1 MLHLR
6 VLKRDTTSFSGSRK
20 TNLLLSNNLQEGY
33 LYLGNPPYFLL
44 YNKISNMATRLST
57 YHKVI
62 DLLREAKQNRL
73 NIREASKKAGFC
85 SNYLYQAV
93 RNIKLDHDIENALY
107 QEVMQLYDDVVNQR
121 WDTPDTDIEELLE
134 ATLQRSNQQFRE
146 EYIDELPEP
155 DLKAKLKE
163 ILAEYNGEELKTEIE
178 KLLD

>member
-1 MLHLR
+1 
-6 VLKRDTTSFSGSRK
+6 
-20 TNLLLSNNLQEGY
+20 
-33 LYLGNPPYFLL
+33 
-44 YNKISNMATRLST
+44 MATRLST

-107 QEVMQLYDDVVNQR
+107 QEVIQLYDDVINQR
-121 WDTPDTDIEELLE
+121 WDTPNANIEELLE
-134 ATLQRSNQQFRE
+134 TTLQKSNLHFKE
-146 EYIDELPEP
+146 EYTNELPEP
-155 DLKAKLKE
+155 DLKIKLKE

>member
-1 MLHLR
+1 
-6 VLKRDTTSFSGSRK
+6 
-20 TNLLLSNNLQEGY
+20 
-33 LYLGNPPYFLL
+33 
-44 YNKISNMATRLST
+44 MATRLST

-73 NIREASKKAGFC
+73 SLQEASIGAGHNR
-85 SNYLYQAV
+85 NYLYQAV

-107 QEVMQLYDDVVNQR
+107 QEVIQLYNDIINER
-121 WDTPDTDIEELLE
+121 WDAPDVDIEELLE
-134 ATLQRSNQQFRE
+134 ATLQKSNQQFRE
-146 EYIDELPEP
+146 EYTDELPEP

>member
-1 MLHLR
+1 
-6 VLKRDTTSFSGSRK
+6 
-20 TNLLLSNNLQEGY
+20 
-33 LYLGNPPYFLL
+33 
-44 YNKISNMATRLST
+44 MATRLST

-73 NIREASKKAGFC
+73 NIREVSVKAGLC

-93 RNIKLDHDIENALY
+93 RNIKLNHDIENVLY
-107 QEVMQLYDDVVNQR
+107 QEIIQLYDDVINQR
-121 WDTPDTDIEELLE
+121 WDTPDVDIEELLE
-134 ATLQRSNQQFRE
+134 TTLQRSNQQFKE

-155 DLKAKLKE
+155 DLKVKLKE

>member
-1 MLHLR
+1 
-6 VLKRDTTSFSGSRK
+6 
-20 TNLLLSNNLQEGY
+20 
-33 LYLGNPPYFLL
+33 
-44 YNKISNMATRLST
+44 MATRLST

-73 NIREASKKAGFC
+73 SLQEASIGAGHNR
-85 SNYLYQAV
+85 NYLYQAV

-107 QEVMQLYDDVVNQR
+107 QEVIQLYNDIINER
-121 WDTPDTDIEELLE
+121 WDAPDVDIEELLE
-134 ATLQRSNQQFRE
+134 NTIQNSNQQFKE
-146 EYIDELPEP
+146 EYTDELPEP

>member
-1 MLHLR
+1 
-6 VLKRDTTSFSGSRK
+6 
-20 TNLLLSNNLQEGY
+20 
-33 LYLGNPPYFLL
+33 
-44 YNKISNMATRLST
+44 MATRLST

-73 NIREASKKAGFC
+73 SLQEASIGAGHNR
-85 SNYLYQAV
+85 NYLYQAV

-107 QEVMQLYDDVVNQR
+107 QEVIQLYNDIINER
-121 WDTPDTDIEELLE
+121 WDAPDVDIEELLE
-134 ATLQRSNQQFRE
+134 TTLQRSNQQFKE
-146 EYIDELPEP
+146 EYTDELPEP

>member
-1 MLHLR
+1 
-6 VLKRDTTSFSGSRK
+6 
-20 TNLLLSNNLQEGY
+20 
-33 LYLGNPPYFLL
+33 
-44 YNKISNMATRLST
+44 MAIRLST

-73 NIREASKKAGFC
+73 NIREASVKAGFC
-85 SNYLYQAV
+85 SNYLYQTI

-107 QEVMQLYDDVVNQR
+107 QEVIQLYDDVINER
-121 WDTPDTDIEELLE
+121 RDTPNVNIEELLE
-134 ATLQRSNQQFRE
+134 TTLQKSNLHFKE
-146 EYIDELPEP
+146 EYTNELPEP

>member
-1 MLHLR
+1 
-6 VLKRDTTSFSGSRK
+6 
-20 TNLLLSNNLQEGY
+20 
-33 LYLGNPPYFLL
+33 
-44 YNKISNMATRLST
+44 MATRLST

-121 WDTPDTDIEELLE
+121 WDTSDTDIEELLE

-178 KLLD
+178 NLLD

>member
-1 MLHLR
+1 
-6 VLKRDTTSFSGSRK
+6 
-20 TNLLLSNNLQEGY
+20 
-33 LYLGNPPYFLL
+33 
-44 YNKISNMATRLST
+44 MAIRLST

-93 RNIKLDHDIENALY
+93 RNIKQDHDIENALY
-107 QEVMQLYDDVVNQR
+107 QEVMQLYDDVINQR
-121 WDTPDTDIEELLE
+121 WDTPNANIEELLE
-134 ATLQRSNQQFRE
+134 TTLQKSNLHFKE
-146 EYIDELPEP
+146 EYTNELPEP

>member
-1 MLHLR
+1 
-6 VLKRDTTSFSGSRK
+6 
-20 TNLLLSNNLQEGY
+20 
-33 LYLGNPPYFLL
+33 
-44 YNKISNMATRLST
+44 MATRLST

-73 NIREASKKAGFC
+73 SLQKASIGAGYNR
-85 SNYLYQAV
+85 NYLYQAV

-107 QEVMQLYDDVVNQR
+107 QEVIQLYNDIINER
-121 WDTPDTDIEELLE
+121 WDAPDVDIEELLE
-134 ATLQRSNQQFRE
+134 NTIQNSYQQFKE
-146 EYIDELPEP
+146 EYTDELPEP

>member
-1 MLHLR
+1 
-6 VLKRDTTSFSGSRK
+6 
-20 TNLLLSNNLQEGY
+20 
-33 LYLGNPPYFLL
+33 
-44 YNKISNMATRLST
+44 MAIRLST

-73 NIREASKKAGFC
+73 NIREASVKAGFC
-85 SNYLYQAV
+85 SNYLYQTI

-107 QEVMQLYDDVVNQR
+107 QEVIQLYDDVINQR
-121 WDTPDTDIEELLE
+121 WDTPNANIEELLE
-134 ATLQRSNQQFRE
+134 TTLQKSNLHFKE
-146 EYIDELPEP
+146 EYTNELPEP

>member
-1 MLHLR
+1 
-6 VLKRDTTSFSGSRK
+6 
-20 TNLLLSNNLQEGY
+20 
-33 LYLGNPPYFLL
+33 
-44 YNKISNMATRLST
+44 MATRLST

-134 ATLQRSNQQFRE
+134 ATLQRSNRQFRE

>member
-1 MLHLR
+1 
-6 VLKRDTTSFSGSRK
+6 
-20 TNLLLSNNLQEGY
+20 
-33 LYLGNPPYFLL
+33 
-44 YNKISNMATRLST
+44 MAVRLST

-73 NIREASKKAGFC
+73 NIREASKTAGYC

-93 RNIKLDHDIENALY
+93 RNIKLEHDIENALY
-107 QEVMQLYDDVVNQR
+107 QEVMELYDDVIHER
-121 WDTPDTDIEELLE
+121 WNTPDTNIEELLE
-134 ATLQRSNQQFRE
+134 DTLIRSNQQFKE
-146 EYIDELPEP
+146 EYTDELPEP

>member
-1 MLHLR
+1 MSL
-6 VLKRDTTSFSGSRK
+6 
-20 TNLLLSNNLQEGY
+20 
-33 LYLGNPPYFLL
+33 
-44 YNKISNMATRLST
+44 RLST

-73 NIREASKKAGFC
+73 NIREASVKAGFC
-85 SNYLYQAV
+85 SNYLYQTI

-107 QEVMQLYDDVVNQR
+107 QEVIQLYDDVINQR
-121 WDTPDTDIEELLE
+121 WDTPNANIEELLE
-134 ATLQRSNQQFRE
+134 TTLQKSNLHFKE
-146 EYIDELPEP
+146 EYTNELPEP

>member
-1 MLHLR
+1 
-6 VLKRDTTSFSGSRK
+6 
-20 TNLLLSNNLQEGY
+20 
-33 LYLGNPPYFLL
+33 
-44 YNKISNMATRLST
+44 MAIRLST

-107 QEVMQLYDDVVNQR
+107 KEVIPLYDDVITQR
-121 WDTPDTDIEELLE
+121 WDTPNANIEELLE
-134 ATLQRSNQQFRE
+134 TTLQRSNLHFKE
-146 EYIDELPEP
+146 EYTNELPEP

>member
-1 MLHLR
+1 
-6 VLKRDTTSFSGSRK
+6 
-20 TNLLLSNNLQEGY
+20 
-33 LYLGNPPYFLL
+33 
-44 YNKISNMATRLST
+44 MATRLST

-62 DLLREAKQNRL
+62 DLLREAKQSRL

>member
-1 MLHLR
+1 
-6 VLKRDTTSFSGSRK
+6 
-20 TNLLLSNNLQEGY
+20 
-33 LYLGNPPYFLL
+33 
-44 YNKISNMATRLST
+44 MATRLST

-73 NIREASKKAGFC
+73 SLQEASIGAGHNR
-85 SNYLYQAV
+85 NYLYQAV

-107 QEVMQLYDDVVNQR
+107 QEVIQLYNDIINER
-121 WDTPDTDIEELLE
+121 WDAPDVDIEELLE
-134 ATLQRSNQQFRE
+134 NTIQNSYQQFKE
-146 EYIDELPEP
+146 EYTDELPEP